1 MATKKIEMEQI
12 TLDLQKLK
20 EAEKQYILG
29 FIAGL
34 ESAKA
39 ENEQEPP
46 KASQSGGE
54 IMQPLIAKRTAD
66 GQFVTVQEPSAV
78 KLDKK
83 QTENLAKVL
92 LEAMLRKEEVKK

>member
-1 MATKKIEMEQI
+1 MITKKIEMEQI

-39 ENEQEPP
+39 ESTEQEPP
-46 KASQSGGE
+46 KAC
-54 IMQPLIAKRTAD
+54 
-66 GQFVTVQEPSAV
+66 
-78 KLDKK
+78 
-83 QTENLAKVL
+83 
-92 LEAMLRKEEVKK
+92 

>member
-34 ESAKA
+34 ESAKS
-39 ENEQEPP
+39 ENEPKPP
-46 KASQSGGE
+46 KAS
-54 IMQPLIAKRTAD
+54 
-66 GQFVTVQEPSAV
+66 
-78 KLDKK
+78 
-83 QTENLAKVL
+83 
-92 LEAMLRKEEVKK
+92 

>member
-1 MATKKIEMEQI
+1 MTTKKVEMEQI

-46 KASQSGGE
+46 KAC
-54 IMQPLIAKRTAD
+54 
-66 GQFVTVQEPSAV
+66 
-78 KLDKK
+78 
-83 QTENLAKVL
+83 
-92 LEAMLRKEEVKK
+92 

>member
-1 MATKKIEMEQI
+1 MATKKVEMEQI

-39 ENEQEPP
+39 ESTEQEPP
-46 KASQSGGE
+46 KAS
-54 IMQPLIAKRTAD
+54 
-66 GQFVTVQEPSAV
+66 
-78 KLDKK
+78 
-83 QTENLAKVL
+83 
-92 LEAMLRKEEVKK
+92 

>member
-34 ESAKA
+34 ESAKT
-39 ENEQEPP
+39 EGEEQEPP
-46 KASQSGGE
+46 KAS
-54 IMQPLIAKRTAD
+54 
-66 GQFVTVQEPSAV
+66 
-78 KLDKK
+78 
-83 QTENLAKVL
+83 
-92 LEAMLRKEEVKK
+92 

>member
-34 ESAKA
+34 EAAKA
-39 ENEQEPP
+39 ENEKQEPP
-46 KASQSGGE
+46 KAS
-54 IMQPLIAKRTAD
+54 
-66 GQFVTVQEPSAV
+66 
-78 KLDKK
+78 
-83 QTENLAKVL
+83 
-92 LEAMLRKEEVKK
+92 

>member
-34 ESAKA
+34 ESAKS
-39 ENEQEPP
+39 ENTEEPP
-46 KASQSGGE
+46 KAS
-54 IMQPLIAKRTAD
+54 
-66 GQFVTVQEPSAV
+66 
-78 KLDKK
+78 
-83 QTENLAKVL
+83 
-92 LEAMLRKEEVKK
+92 